1 MDIMVDSLSA
11 WHGIVLEPIDLV
23 MDEEDVMVDYKGKRN
38 TKSNKVSR
46 EIEYVSY

>member
-1 MDIMVDSLSA
+1 
-11 WHGIVLEPIDLV
+11 
-23 MDEEDVMVDYKGKRN
+23 MVDYKGKRN